1 MKYIEIKSPAKINI
15 GLDIISKRAD
25 GYHNLQTIFYPLYEL
40 YDIIKI
46 ERSNEFSFTSSK
58 KELNDDNN
66 LIVKAKNLLEKKFSR
81 KLPVK
86 IHLEKNIP
94 IGAGLGGGSSNAA
107 SVLLALNDMFN
118 LGMKKEILIRYALEL
133 GSDVPFFIK
142 AKPSIGESRGEILT
156 DVNLNITKP
165 FLIVNP
171 GIHISTKEAFANI
184 KLKESKIDYKTIS
197 EDDLNNISLFYQL
210 FKNDFEEY
218 VFKTYHEIRDIKNLM
233 IDKGALF
240 SLMSGSGST
249 VYGIFNDIETADN
262 VRKSFPSKYLS
273 MVLEGD
279 F

>member
-25 GYHNLQTIFYPLYEL
+25 GYHNIQTIFYPLYEL

-46 ERSNEFSFTSSK
+46 ERSNEFYFTSSK

-81 KLPVK
+81 KLTVN

-94 IGAGLGGGSSNAA
+94 VGAGLGGGSSNAA

-156 DVNLNITKP
+156 DIHLNITKP

-184 KLKESKIDYKTIS
+184 KPKESKIDYKTIS
-197 EDDLNNISLFYQL
+197 DDELNNISLFYQL

-218 VFKTYHEIRDIKNLM
+218 VFKTYPEIRDIKNIM
-233 IDKGALF
+233 IENGALF

-249 VYGIFNDIETADN
+249 VYGIFDDIETAEK

>member
-15 GLDIISKRAD
+15 GLDIVSKRAD

-46 ERSNEFSFTSSK
+46 ERSHEFSFTSSK

-81 KLPVK
+81 KLPVN

-94 IGAGLGGGSSNAA
+94 VGAGLGGGSSNAA

-118 LGMKKEILIRYALEL
+118 LGMKKDILIRYALEL

-142 AKPSIGESRGEILT
+142 AKPAIGESRGEILT
-156 DVNLNITKP
+156 EVKLNITKP

-184 KLKESKIDYKTIS
+184 KPKESKIDFKAIN
-197 EDDLNNISLFYQL
+197 ENDLNNISLFNKL
-210 FKNDFEEY
+210 FKNDFEKY
-218 VFKTYHEIRDIKNLM
+218 VFKTYPEISDIKKIMTDN
-233 IDKGALF
+233 GALF

-249 VYGIFNDIETADN
+249 VYGIFDDIETAEK

>member
-197 EDDLNNISLFYQL
+197 EDDLYNISLFYQL